1 MAKTSAVKAA
11 TTGDEP
17 VSASMQKCLT
27 TLSLLGMAIEVQ
39 RGACAVTAKIDHAD
53 GMNDGKPGVAV
64 IWVTVTLG
72 EKAPETK
79 ALIVNGEL
87 FISVL
92 DAGAA
97 SVRER
102 SRLLAVARRAGN
114 A

>member
-1 MAKTSAVKAA
+1 MAKTGVAKAA
-11 TTGDEP
+11 AVPPGGE
-17 VSASMQKCLT
+17 SAAMQKCLT

-39 RGACAVTAKIDHAD
+39 RGAIAVTAKIDHAE
-53 GMNDGKPGVAV
+53 GMTDGKPGVAV

-72 EKAPETK
+72 EKAPETR
-79 ALIVNGEL
+79 ALVVNGEL

-97 SVRER
+97 TARER